1 MTVFHIFY
9 IPTIFLI
16 GIAIGTAVGKKS
28 ALREIAYEEK
38 ARREREERRAKRA
51 DNQSDNN

>member
-16 GIAIGTAVGKKS
+16 GIAVGTVVGKKN
-28 ALREIAYEEK
+28 ALREIAHAEK
-38 ARREREERRAKRA
+38 AKREREERRAARESKKN
-51 DNQSDNN
+51 D